1 MRKLTAAA
9 LTGVAGLAITTG
21 AMMPALADDVTD
33 DDATSES
40 RTLTDRLTRL
50 KEALA
55 GLVSDGT
62 ISQAQADT
70 VAETLDSS
78 ELFRGEPGMRGG
90 PGMMPGGM
98 GGGAELDAAAEALG
112 LEEDALR
119 DLLSEGSTL
128 ADVAE
133 EQGVAA
139 SDLVDALVTA
149 ATEHIDAAV
158 ADGRLD
164 EDRAEEMKAD
174 LETRIAEMVEEGLPM
189 RGHGA
194 RGGPMGEELEGT
206 DAAESSLES

>member
-1 MRKLTAAA
+1 
-9 LTGVAGLAITTG
+9 
-21 AMMPALADDVTD
+21 
-33 DDATSES
+33 
-40 RTLTDRLTRL
+40 
-50 KEALA
+50 
-55 GLVSDGT
+55 
-62 ISQAQADT
+62 
-70 VAETLDSS
+70 
-78 ELFRGEPGMRGG
+78 MRGG

-174 LETRIAEMVEEGLPM
+174 LETRITEMVEEGLPM
-189 RGHGA
+189 RGHGG